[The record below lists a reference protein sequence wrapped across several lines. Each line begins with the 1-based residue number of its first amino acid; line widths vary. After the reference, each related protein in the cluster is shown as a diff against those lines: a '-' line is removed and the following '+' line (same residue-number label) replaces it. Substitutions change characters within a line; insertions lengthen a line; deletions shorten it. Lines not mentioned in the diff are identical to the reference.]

1 MLSPVCGLLQRSV
14 GRLTQRQ
21 DTVSKAQQGRPQ
33 SHYLSTC
40 SHLHEWIAAL
50 ANRIACR
57 HLHFID
63 ALVEPLLQL
72 RLLLLHL
79 ECNDALS
86 APAMLMSSTV

>member
-1 MLSPVCGLLQRSV
+1 MC
-14 GRLTQRQ
+14 
-21 DTVSKAQQGRPQ
+21 A
-33 SHYLSTC
+33 STC

-50 ANRIACR
+50 TNRVACR

-63 ALVEPLLQL
+63 ALVEPFLQL

-86 APAMLMSSTV
+86 APAMPTELQSVIQADRH